1 MNRKEIFQALL
12 NKETLIWTS
21 ENLMTYP
28 REVMYDENFD
38 QFFITNNGMLI
49 ERADGLSIRDPANW
63 SVKPRT
69 LTLGTVEYPAP
80 EEKPLLIGAG
90 YCVAS
95 LTIKEVSYHTWTNNS
110 EDMYFLENGLVQKT
124 QEGAKLQHQA
134 ILSVVGGIE

>member
-21 ENLMTYP
+21 ENLVTYP

-38 QFFITNNGMLI
+38 QFFITNNGILI
-49 ERADGLSIRDPANW
+49 ERADGLYIRDPANW

-69 LTLGTVEYPAP
+69 LTLGNVEYPAP
-80 EEKPLLIGAG
+80 EEKLLLIGEG
-90 YCVAS
+90 YYVAS